1 MYKYGMR
8 LRGFAPMCQPMEGF
22 IERQDDP
29 TGRYYDI
36 LVYERRLTIKEIN
49 EYELDMIGVF
59 GGEKQIS
66 PTPSRMMIAQ
76 HVKGGESVKDTDGHD
91 VFAPK
96 SDDTWAL
103 YKVISQNSVELHWK
117 REIIAY
123 KGKRYDLISINDV
136 PEIKEQN
143 RKELE
148 RLIKKSNISER
159 VTHE

>member
-29 TGRYYDI
+29 SGRYYDI

-49 EYELDMIGVF
+49 EYELDMIGVI

-103 YKVISQNSVELHWK
+103 YKVTSKNSVVLHWM
-117 REIIAY
+117 REFIDY
-123 KGKRYDLISINDV
+123 KGTKYDAISCGDI
-136 PEIKEQN
+136 PEIKEYN
-143 RKELE
+143 HMKLE
-148 RLIKKSNISER
+148 RLLKESKISER
-159 VTHE
+159 ITHE